1 MNDYIVQLDK
11 ILSATGEKLLHNSGN
26 ISHQNAINKA
36 KSEFKKYQVNTLSP
50 VEEAYLENLKNVQ
63 KKLSNKEDKKE

>member
-1 MNDYIVQLDK
+1 MRDYIDQLDK

-36 KSEFKKYQVNTLSP
+36 KSEYKKYQVKTLSP
-50 VEEAYLENLKNVQ
+50 VEDAYFENLKKVQ
-63 KKLSNKEDKKE
+63 KKLSSKEDKKD